1 MALERV
7 WLWVLLGLRRTVLTS
22 GGPKGPKIA
31 LKPWMLKG
39 IRRNITMVG
48 NVTTLV
54 NLVTFMLTRLT
65 LTCAVS
71 SSVVVSIVIVIDV
84 LAIATM
90 FVIGSAIAM
99 FVIATT
105 TPQLFQTPQWLLLVL
120 WTVITRQL
128 PI

>member
-1 MALERV
+1 
-7 WLWVLLGLRRTVLTS
+7 
-22 GGPKGPKIA
+22 
-31 LKPWMLKG
+31 MLKG

-90 FVIGSAIAM
+90 FVLGSAIAM